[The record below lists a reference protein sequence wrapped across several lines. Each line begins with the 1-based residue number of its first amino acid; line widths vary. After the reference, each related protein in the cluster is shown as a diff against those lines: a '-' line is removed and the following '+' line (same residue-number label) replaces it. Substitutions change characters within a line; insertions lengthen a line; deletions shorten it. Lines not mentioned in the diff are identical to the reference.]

1 MTKTVSTKSTTVTSA
16 TTTVIST
23 IMNVII
29 LRRFVVQIDSM
40 TWTFEMA
47 PVIMTTK
54 TTIFNIGRRK
64 IIIK

>member
-29 LRRFVVQIDSM
+29 LRRFVIQIASM

-47 PVIMTTK
+47 PVITK
-54 TTIFNIGRRK
+54 TTNILNIGIGK